1 MICYLSL
8 LFIFINLCNH
18 QFTHI
23 NAQNISINNNSS
35 RYNLIT
41 YVNATIRLIESLD
54 TVGLKLITDPL
65 DHNKNRYFGY
75 TINKQTFIKQ
85 FIIDISKSLNISIN
99 RIKVINILRGNIHF
113 TWEARSILVN
123 FLLLESSSVNNTTT
137 VGLPFT
143 SEPSLVQVISL
154 LTNQIQDPLSY
165 IRTHGNVTVDIDPL
179 YGIQISN
186 WDSSIRLTY
195 AINIVGDNHAVTD
208 GVFINLGS
216 LGICDNS
223 TQAVLYPQYCEFERF
238 FEDDLARACN
248 ISIDR
253 IQILFIKYAAVNAVL
268 VHFRINP
275 PLFGMTNYSYSNN
288 SSKNSS
294 NTNSSNTTKSNTT
307 STSTNSNTTT
317 TAISVTDVMTSLA
330 EMIRNTSSML
340 YMGNVTIRTDP
351 AWGLGGVYPTQR
363 KSAPIYAY
371 KYYEYTADRLVR
383 LERGRRNSAH
393 ERCKASRKCNWGITG
408 NIHILC
414 IYI

>member
-1 MICYLSL
+1 MKQKVLSKMIHYITL

-18 QFTHI
+18 QLTHI
-23 NAQNISINNNSS
+23 NAQNISINNNGS

-54 TVGLKLITDPL
+54 TIGLKLITDPL
-65 DHNKNRYFGY
+65 DHNENRYFGY

-85 FIIDISKSLNISIN
+85 FIIDISKSLNISFN
-99 RIKVINILRGNIHF
+99 RIKVINIQRGNIHY
-113 TWEARSILVN
+113 TWEAKSILVN

-137 VGLPFT
+137 VGLPVT
-143 SEPSLVQVISL
+143 PEPSLAQVISL
-154 LTNQIQDPLSY
+154 LTNQIQDPFSY
-165 IRTHGNVTVDIDPL
+165 IRIHGNVTVDIDPL
-179 YGIQISN
+179 FGVQISN

-195 AINIVGDNHAVTD
+195 AINIVGDNHAIID

-216 LGICDNS
+216 LGTCDYT
-223 TQAVLYPQYCEFERF
+223 TQAVLHPQYCEFERF
-238 FEDDLARACN
+238 FEGDLARACD

-253 IQILFIKYAAVNAVL
+253 IQILFIKYAAMNAVL

-275 PLFGMTNYSYSNN
+275 PLFGMTNYRYSNN
-288 SSKNSS
+288 SNTTNSTNTNNSS
-294 NTNSSNTTKSNTT
+294 I
-307 STSTNSNTTT
+307 TT
-317 TAISVTDVMTSLA
+317 TAIPVSDVMTSLA

-351 AWGLGGVYPTQR
+351 VWGLGGVYPTQR
-363 KSAPIYAY
+363 KSAPVYAY

-383 LERGRRNSAH
+383 LERGRRNSVYD
-393 ERCKASRKCNWGITG
+393 RCKASRKCNWGITG